1 VAHNLF
7 YGAKHLN
14 CKTENFKRNK
24 MMNLSRSSNPVLKD
38 NVFHRDYTSSSE
50 AMTINGTMN
59 KTALMLLLVIAGAVF
74 TWNKFME
81 GLTFSPEA
89 ARSAIMPWLV
99 IGGIGGFITV
109 LITVFRPRSSGIS
122 APIYAVFEGV
132 FLGGISAMFETMY
145 NGIVMRAVALTLAV
159 FAAMLFFYR
168 SGIIKVTKKFALGV
182 FAATAGIALVYFASF
197 IAGMFGANLGFLY
210 GNSNLSIGISLVVVG
225 IAALN
230 LVLDFSFI
238 ENAAKSGAPK
248 YMEWY
253 GAFGLMVTLI
263 WLYLELL
270 RLLSKI
276 SSRN

>member
-1 VAHNLF
+1 
-7 YGAKHLN
+7 
-14 CKTENFKRNK
+14 

-38 NVFHRDYTSSSE
+38 NVFQRDYASSSDV
-50 AMTINGTMN
+50 MTINGTMN
-59 KTALMLLLVIAGAVF
+59 KTALMLLLVISGAVF

-81 GLTFSPEA
+81 GLILSPEA
-89 ARSAIMPWLV
+89 ARSAIMPWLI

-109 LITVFRPRSSGIS
+109 LITVFRPQSSEIS
-122 APIYAVFEGV
+122 APVYAIFEGV
-132 FLGGISAMFETMY
+132 FLGGISAMFESMY
-145 NGIVMRAVALTLAV
+145 PNIVMRAVALTLAV

-168 SGIIKVTKKFALGV
+168 SGIIKVTKKIAMVV
-182 FAATAGIALVYFASF
+182 FAATAGIALMYFVSF
-197 IAGMFGANLGFLY
+197 IAGMFGANLGFLN

-270 RLLSKI
+270 RLLSKL